1 MGSALIEILNDLY
14 AEGKIRHYPEVKRIA
29 IPDEFADVVGTQ
41 LFLREYEGLKII

>member
-14 AEGKIRHYPEVKRIA
+14 VEGKIRHYPKVKRIA

-41 LFLREYEGLKII
+41 IYLREYEGLKII